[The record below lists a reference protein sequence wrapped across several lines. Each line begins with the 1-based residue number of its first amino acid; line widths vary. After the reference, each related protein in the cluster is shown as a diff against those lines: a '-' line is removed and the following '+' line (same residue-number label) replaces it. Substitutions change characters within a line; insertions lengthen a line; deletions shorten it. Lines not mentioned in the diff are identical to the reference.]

1 MNPSRTFI
9 LRPVATSLLTAA
21 VLLAGF
27 AAYSQIPVS
36 ALPQVDY
43 PTIQIL
49 TFYPGASPDVTA
61 SSVTTPLERQFGQ
74 VPGLNQMTS
83 VSSFGVS
90 LITLQF
96 NLDLNIDIAEQEV
109 QAAINAASTFL
120 PRELPNPPIYSK
132 TNPADAPVLTLGL
145 SSDTLPLS
153 KVEDLADTILAQKI
167 SQLL

>member
-1 MNPSRTFI
+1 
-9 LRPVATSLLTAA
+9 
-21 VLLAGF
+21 
-27 AAYSQIPVS
+27 
-36 ALPQVDY
+36 
-43 PTIQIL
+43 
-49 TFYPGASPDVTA
+49 
-61 SSVTTPLERQFGQ
+61 
-74 VPGLNQMTS
+74 MTS

-145 SSDTLPLS
+145 TSDNLPLS
-153 KVEDLADTILAQKI
+153 KVKDLADTILEHKI
-167 SQLL
+167 SQRTWVGFVTTRGEYEPDVEF